1 MNMVFMYFDV
11 VPKVKRKE
19 RSFQLAL
26 YSNMCISYLA
36 SFGSFVVITV
46 ITVNVYYLR
55 VRYLNTRTN
64 TMWIM

>member
-26 YSNMCISYLA
+26 YFNMCISYLA
-36 SFGSFVVITV
+36 SLGSFVVIPV
-46 ITVNVYYLR
+46 ITVSVY
-55 VRYLNTRTN
+55 
-64 TMWIM
+64 